1 MSEMPKEI
9 FVRPRSYGDGWSAL
23 QDTDTVK
30 FAGDVKYL
38 RADTIVEAS
47 KRVSEYKADMS
58 KYPMLEQTERA
69 KKREQERAETLDR
82 AIKFVGFISIYL
94 RGGVLVGGKMFEHE
108 VEKILGRADSTL
120 TELKK
125 LRGEG

>member
-38 RADTIVEAS
+38 RADTI
-47 KRVSEYKADMS
+47 
-58 KYPMLEQTERA
+58 
-69 KKREQERAETLDR
+69 AETLDR
-82 AIKFVGFISIYL
+82 AIEVLAVAGKRVGDD
-94 RGGVLVGGKMFEHE
+94 VLADRAMNQERLNESVLLLEAIHE
-108 VEKILGRADSTL
+108 TL